1 MQRDIPQAT
10 VWSVDR
16 GAEMSIAG
24 WLAQRWT
31 GVLLVV
37 FLLAHLVVAHFVV
50 VSPTTGE
57 ISAGEV
63 ASRLQSGW
71 FQVLDMGLL
80 GLALYHGFNG
90 VLRVIV
96 SAGHVG
102 NRLYFVLLGLFWI
115 IGIALTYYGVLVF
128 RAFLG

>member
-1 MQRDIPQAT
+1 
-10 VWSVDR
+10 
-16 GAEMSIAG
+16 MSRSAVS
-24 WLAQRWT
+24 WEHFSSA
-31 GVLLVV
+31 
-37 FLLAHLVVAHFVV
+37 AHFVV